1 MEKINLEL
9 IEKLAESMNEH
20 SLNEISLENG
30 EQKLVL
36 KKEKKTVEY
45 AAAVQ
50 AVPQKTAA
58 PVKAAKTAE
67 KKEKAAE
74 GISGNIIVSPMVGT
88 FYRSPAPGAP
98 AFVEEGQ
105 NIQAG
110 DAVCIIE
117 AMKMMNEVSSQFTG
131 KIVRI
136 LVEDGVVVKKGDKLF
151 VVE

>member
-45 AAAVQ
+45 AAVQ

-58 PVKAAKTAE
+58 PVKAVKTAE

-88 FYRSPAPGAP
+88 FYRSPAPGAS